1 MILPKPAV
9 PPPPPPTPGQL
20 AVDAIAKEL
29 VQNAFHGLAPSEWQ
43 LFAKLLPPKLLN
55 DLDPK
60 APQTA
65 YTPWVVTWLLVFQRL
80 NGNASLNDAVS
91 EFILQFPP
99 QAMPNCKRACEH
111 TLSANSG
118 AYSAARSSLDSRV
131 LYWAADNVFNSL
143 SNTYLPSWHDRRA
156 FILDGTT
163 ARLAPTR
170 ALRVAYPPAS
180 NQHGSSP
187 WPILHLAVAHE
198 LASGLAVLPQYGPKY
213 GPDAISELV
222 LAQGL
227 LARLPNNSIVIADRN
242 FGVFAFAWAAVAAGH
257 DALLRMTQT
266 RFKALKKKAR
276 FVGSGKWD
284 LTWRPSAWDRKAHPE
299 LAEGAE
305 VTGWL
310 HEVKVSE
317 KLTLW
322 LFTTL
327 DATGAELARL
337 YHKRQNVETDIR
349 DLKETLVLG
358 EMTSKSVAMVEKEL
372 VAAVLAYNLANQ
384 VRRLA
389 AQKQNIEPRH
399 LSFAGVWSLV
409 KAFVTSLLPG
419 KTVAEMDE
427 EFARLL
433 RAASQRKVPR
443 RVQGR
448 SYPREVLPC
457 GRKFPTRK
465 CKQQMVPV

>member
-1 MILPKPAV
+1 MILRPAPKP
-9 PPPPPPTPGQL
+9 T
-20 AVDAIAKEL
+20 
-29 VQNAFHGLAPSEWQ
+29 SEWD
-43 LFAKLLPPKLLN
+43 LFAKLLPPRLLN
-55 DLDPK
+55 DLDPR
-60 APQTA
+60 AAQTV

-80 NGNASLNDAVS
+80 NGNATLNDAVS
-91 EFILQFPP
+91 EFILRFPQEAVP
-99 QAMPNCKRACEH
+99 DCKRGREH
-111 TLSANSG
+111 TISANSG
-118 AYSAARSSLDSRV
+118 AYSTARSTLDSRV

-163 ARLAPTR
+163 ARLPPTR
-170 ALRVAYPPAS
+170 ALRVAFPPAT

-213 GPDAISELV
+213 GPNAVSELV

-227 LARLPNNSIVIADRN
+227 LARLPDNSIVMADRN

-257 DALLRMTQT
+257 DTLLRMTQK
-266 RFKALKKKAR
+266 RFKAVLKKAR
-276 FVGSGKWD
+276 CDGAGKWEV
-284 LTWRPSAWDRKAHPE
+284 TWRPSAWDRKAHPE
-299 LAEGAE
+299 LPEGAE

-310 HEVKVSE
+310 HEVKVSA

-327 DATGAELARL
+327 DATGAELASL

-389 AQKQNIEPRH
+389 AQKLNIEPRR

-409 KAFVTSLLPG
+409 KAFVTSLLQG
-419 KTVAEMDE
+419 KTAAEMEE

-433 RAASQRKVPR
+433 RAAGQRKVPHR
-443 RVQGR
+443 ARER
-448 SYPREVLPC
+448 SYPREVLPS

-465 CKQQMVPV
+465 RKQQTVPL

>member
-1 MILPKPAV
+1 MILRPAPKP
-9 PPPPPPTPGQL
+9 T
-20 AVDAIAKEL
+20 
-29 VQNAFHGLAPSEWQ
+29 SEWD

-55 DLDPK
+55 DLDPR
-60 APQTA
+60 AAQTV

-80 NGNASLNDAVS
+80 NGNATLNDAVS
-91 EFILQFPP
+91 EFILRFPP
-99 QAMPNCKRACEH
+99 EAVPDCKRGREH
-111 TLSANSG
+111 TISASSG
-118 AYSAARSSLDSRV
+118 AYSTARSTLDSRV

-143 SNTYLPSWHDRRA
+143 STTYLPSWHDRRA
-156 FILDGTT
+156 FLLDGTT

-170 ALRVAYPPAS
+170 ALRVAYPPAT

-213 GPDAISELV
+213 GPHAVSELV

-227 LARLPNNSIVIADRN
+227 LARLPDNSIVIADRN

-266 RFKALKKKAR
+266 RFKALLKKAR
-276 FVGSGKWD
+276 SDGPGQWEV
-284 LTWRPSAWDRKAHPE
+284 TWRPSAWDRKAHPE
-299 LAEGAE
+299 LPEGVE

-310 HEVKVSE
+310 HEVKVSA

-327 DATGAELARL
+327 AATGAELARL

-389 AQKQNIEPRH
+389 AQKLGIEPRR

-409 KAFVTSLLPG
+409 KAFVTSLLQG
-419 KTVAEMDE
+419 KTAAEMEE

-433 RAASQRKVPR
+433 RAASQRKVPHR
-443 RVQGR
+443 GR
-448 SYPREVLPC
+448 ERNYPREVLPS

-465 CKQQMVPV
+465 RKQETVPL